1 MQHRDALHQLIAQ
14 ALASVTKAEIRRRSV
29 AARVPAGV
37 VLTFDEVLEDEHL
50 AQREFWQQ
58 IENTDGRHY
67 RAPSL
72 GFCIDRKARRP
83 MVLQSV
89 EQDQML

>member
-1 MQHRDALHQLIAQ
+1 
-14 ALASVTKAEIRRRSV
+14 V
-29 AARVPAGV
+29 ARIPAGV

-58 IENTDGRHY
+58 IKGTDGHDY

-72 GFCIDRKARRP
+72 GFCIDRRTRRP
-83 MVLQSV
+83 MALQSV